1 MKPSDTVRTDTNVGV
16 VELLNERAYTFDS
29 ADNARKYRFARNFAE
44 GSRPNS
50 IHGIVLDGEP
60 LAVFGAGGGAS
71 GVHECSLAY
80 VLNSL
85 YLAVGDSVVCVELK
99 PFLFKWVL
107 KTDLATCFG
116 VHFEER
122 KGAFISHGELE
133 IVRFSADGN
142 IRWRASGADIFT
154 GAFSLKPEFIEAV
167 DWNGRVYRFKYHDG
181 RECDGPEQAGD
192 TDP

>member
-1 MKPSDTVRTDTNVGV
+1 MKASNTLRTNTNVGV

-29 ADNARKYRFARNFAE
+29 ADNARKYRFARNFAQD
-44 GSRPNS
+44 SRPSS

-80 VLNSL
+80 VPNSL
-85 YLAVGDSVVCVELK
+85 YLAVGDSVVCVELQ

-122 KGAFISHGELE
+122 KEAFISHGELE

-142 IRWRASGADIFT
+142 ILWSASGADIFT
-154 GAFSLKPEFIEAV
+154 GGFLLKPEFIEAV
-167 DWNGRVYRFKYHDG
+167 DWNGRVYRFKYGDG
-181 RECDGPEQAGD
+181 SEGG
-192 TDP
+192 